1 MTLTRSAPPPA
12 MPPAMPPA
20 TQPPPSLPRSI
31 ADLPAQRASAPQSA
45 AQERALYFNTGNA
58 FDVKLPEVPDTS
70 FTDEPARALHSST
83 ATGLIACDRSRELGT
98 PYPATTP
105 LVLARYARI
114 RAGESLVTQFEASG
128 VMLYVMQGSG
138 RTRCGDEDIAWS
150 TGDVF
155 VMPGGVRQVHHAN
168 LEKAAETAAADQAA
182 VLWIV
187 TNEPQLSFE
196 HLRGPAA
203 GQGPTDAVHFPA
215 DEITRQ
221 IDLLYD
227 VGRGSDIAGSALIFS
242 STKQEAI
249 RNVMPTL
256 TVAMNSLPPGVS
268 QRAHKH
274 NSVAVSLVIQG
285 DGCHSVVDGR
295 RKDWSA
301 WATTVTPATSV
312 HSHHNEG
319 GQRAMFL
326 IVQDGGLYYY
336 TRALGFSFADA

>member
-1 MTLTRSAPPPA
+1 MIETLPA
-12 MPPAMPPA
+12 ALTATPPA
-20 TQPPPSLPRSI
+20 TLPATLPACALPRSI
-31 ADLPAQRASAPQSA
+31 ADLPAQRATAPQSQ
-45 AQERALYFNTGNA
+45 AQARALYFNTGNA
-58 FDVKLPEVPDTS
+58 FDVKLPEVPDAS
-70 FTDEPARALHSST
+70 FTDEPARALLSST
-83 ATGLIACDRSRELGT
+83 PTGLIACDRSRELGT

-138 RTRCGDEDIAWS
+138 RTRCGDEDISWAA
-150 TGDVF
+150 GDVF
-155 VMPGGVRQVHHAN
+155 VLPGGVRQVHHAS
-168 LEKAAETAAADQAA
+168 AEIAHDGQAA

-221 IDLLYD
+221 IDLIYA

-249 RNVMPTL
+249 RNVLPTL

-285 DGCHSVVDGR
+285 QGCHSVVDGR
-295 RKDWSA
+295 RKDWA
-301 WATTVTPATSV
+301 PWATTVTPATSV